1 MQPKGAFKMKK
12 WWLGF
17 VLFLALACPAQVQAA
32 ESAVVTLP
40 DFAVT
45 LNGVTVDNVNRQ
57 YPLLVYN
64 GMTYFPLTYDDSR
77 FLGLETGWTEEAGL
91 TVERTNVSAVYK
103 EALAGSNSRSLRAQ
117 TVDFP
122 VTVNGEKVQADGTY
136 PFLDFRGVTY
146 IPLTWH
152 YCTELFGW
160 EQHFDKTEG
169 LVITADNP
177 QINGIRLRHTILP
190 RYADREQPML
200 LACGQL
206 WVQDGQEIVTMPL
219 TAPEKRTV
227 VATSSQAEKMG
238 WFMQVGD
245 ASYFTEGDANGER
258 YHLLPNGKWEG
269 IAQGVYRLG
278 NWEITLAEVDQDI
291 TGNLTIRSLQSGHTK
306 AADTRYH
313 YYTSVSKQGY
323 QQLIQSGDR
332 LYLTGIDPRSPKGTM
347 ICQVQLDTGET
358 TVIGYGIE
366 LVLDGG
372 WLYYVGYDDARG
384 RDAYYRYSLASGQTE
399 RVPAERQM
407 HDMALRNVYTV
418 LQGQVYYTDFTHS
431 LLEPPTGLTEQE
443 QEQYDLKRRQANHSG
458 DGDLYRQGE
467 AMSLNPGGHV
477 VELARAGDYVYAI
490 FTPREEQAA
499 APYRLMIFDRQGK
512 VVFKTTDPV
521 HAVSIEGQQAV
532 YAVENQPWIY
542 WVEL

>member
-1 MQPKGAFKMKK
+1 MMKK
-12 WWLGF
+12 WWLCF
-17 VLFLALACPAQVQAA
+17 VLFLALACPTQVWAA
-32 ESAVVTLP
+32 ESAAVTLP

-45 LNGVTVDNVNRQ
+45 LNGVAIDNSHRQ
-57 YPLLVYN
+57 YPLLVYK

-103 EALAGSNSRSLRAQ
+103 EALAGSNSRSLKAR

-122 VTVNGEKVQADGTY
+122 VMVNGEKAQADGTY

-160 EQHFDKTEG
+160 EQHFEAKEG
-169 LVITADNP
+169 LVITSNNP
-177 QINGIRLRHTILP
+177 QINGIRLKHGIWQRD
-190 RYADREQPML
+190 ASWKQPLL
-200 LACGQL
+200 LAAGQL

-227 VATSSQAEKMG
+227 VATSSQAEEMG
-238 WFMQVGD
+238 RFVKVGE
-245 ASYFTEGDANGER
+245 APYFTEGGLNGQR
-258 YHLLPNGKWEG
+258 YLLLPDGKWEK
-269 IAQGVYRLG
+269 IAQGVYRIG
-278 NWEITLAEVDQDI
+278 NWEITLAAVDRDK
-291 TGNLTIRSLQSGHTK
+291 TGNLTIRSLQSGHTV

-313 YYTSVSKQGY
+313 YDTDVSQLDFH
-323 QQLIQSGDR
+323 QLIQSGDR
-332 LYLTGIDPRSPKGTM
+332 LYLTCIDPQSTKGTM
-347 ICQVQLDTGET
+347 ICQVQLATGET
-358 TVIGYGIE
+358 TVIGYGGE

-384 RDAYYRYSLASGQTE
+384 RDAYYRYSLASGLTE
-399 RVPAERQM
+399 QVPVDHQM
-407 HDMALRNVYTV
+407 YDMALANVYTV
-418 LQGQVYYTDFTHS
+418 LQGQLYYKDFTQFF
-431 LLEPPTGLTEQE
+431 LEPPTGLTEQE

-467 AMSLNPGGHV
+467 TTSLNPGGHV
-477 VELARAGDYVYAI
+477 VELAQAGDYVYAI

-512 VVFKTTDPV
+512 AVFKTTDDV
-521 HAVSIEGQQAV
+521 SCVSISGHQAA
-532 YAVENQPWIY
+532 YTLENMPWVF
-542 WVEL
+542 WVTLD